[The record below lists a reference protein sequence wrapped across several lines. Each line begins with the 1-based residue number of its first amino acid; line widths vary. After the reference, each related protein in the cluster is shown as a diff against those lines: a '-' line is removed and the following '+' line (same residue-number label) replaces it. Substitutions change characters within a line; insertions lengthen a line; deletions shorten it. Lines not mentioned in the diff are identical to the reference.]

1 MSSWIGRVVTNAG
14 KKLDAKVKAGK
25 CKFNFTKFKIGS
37 GTVPAG
43 TSLSSLTDLIHT
55 EKEIGISEIEYNDDE
70 GTCIVHGT
78 LLYSDVENE
87 FLARELGLYAED
99 PDDGEI
105 LYQVTTDDVPDTIK
119 PQSQTTATVVSQE
132 FAMIVTESSSSTT
145 SVTIDP
151 NGLVTT
157 KQLARHNTA
166 EDAHENL
173 VMVTETADKPT
184 SMSTRGIWAEVVSGA
199 KAILH
204 RWNKTSKDYDTLH
217 PETEVDQITDFGPG
231 IINQL
236 ASSALKDTI
245 TEISSDSLLSK
256 MVGLVLQASG
266 VKYLTGQNGY
276 LLFGNF
282 MGNIGIQ
289 WVTKYETLDN
299 DEGTYII
306 LPIAFPTKGITA
318 VLSDTW
324 GRLSN
329 SSAMANQTEGASI
342 NTVTTNSVQI
352 INYWSGGLKTNVT
365 VLALGC

>member
-14 KKLDAKVKAGK
+14 KKLDAKVKAGQ

-276 LLFGNF
+276 LFFGNF
-282 MGNIGIQ
+282 MGKIGIQ
-289 WVTKYETLDN
+289 WGDASIDDSK
-299 DEGTYII
+299 TYGDFS
-306 LPIAFPTKGITA
+306 LPISASVICVYALDFDTSTTNGTTIGDTYTVTYKPSFSSKSKLRFVTTGKAIGGFA
-318 VLSDTW
+318 VLV
-324 GRLSN
+324 
-329 SSAMANQTEGASI
+329 I
-342 NTVTTNSVQI
+342 C
-352 INYWSGGLKTNVT
+352 K
-365 VLALGC
+365 